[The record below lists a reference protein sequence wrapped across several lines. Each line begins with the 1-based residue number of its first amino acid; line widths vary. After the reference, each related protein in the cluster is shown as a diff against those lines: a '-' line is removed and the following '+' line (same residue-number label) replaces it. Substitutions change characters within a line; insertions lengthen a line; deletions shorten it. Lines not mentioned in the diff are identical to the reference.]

1 MKIIA
6 LVVILTSCLFYSNLL
21 SQDFSIAVSYLAGEK
36 SKDSHS
42 SSESF
47 AIDGRSVAYSVKYS
61 GRKGKNDIDMDKVCE
76 FTEQNIENIKKTIIS
91 KELNVVDSLFQET
104 SKTKS
109 FEQYTNINIAIR
121 MDGQDYKIRIN
132 GDILEFEDSK
142 LYKNSLFFITLLR
155 KMVKDCS

>member
-1 MKIIA
+1 MVFVLSSVFA
-6 LVVILTSCLFYSNLL
+6 FGNTC

-42 SSESF
+42 TSEKYAISGSSVS
-47 AIDGRSVAYSVKYS
+47 YSVKYS

-76 FTEQNIENIKKTIIS
+76 FTEQNIENIKKTIIA
-91 KELNVVDSLFQET
+91 KELNVTDSLFQES

-109 FEQYTNINIAIR
+109 FEQYTNISIAIS
-121 MDGQDYKIRIN
+121 MDGNEYKIRIN
-132 GDILEFEDSK
+132 GDTSELKDSS
-142 LYKNSLFFITLLR
+142 LYKNSMYFITLLH